1 MTSLGV
7 GLGFI
12 HVLIFQE
19 MTSLGVGLGSV
30 HANHH
35 PRVTTHCGVNQ
46 VPTVVGVVS
55 GRVIHFHG
63 NLRGV
68 DTMQDFLNNILPQN
82 VVPLVSLCTLCS
94 CIKSKIL

>member
-1 MTSLGV
+1 MTA
-7 GLGFI
+7 
-12 HVLIFQE
+12 
-19 MTSLGVGLGSV
+19 LGVGLGSV

-82 VVPLVSLCTLCS
+82 VVPLVSSCGLGL
-94 CIKSKIL
+94 CIKIL